1 MESEFQKL
9 KVKFERT
16 RDKLKVSEGK
26 ARKYAECMQENRRQ
40 HILITD
46 KIKECEALKLEV
58 ANMRELT
65 DRVKKITLS
74 N

>member
-58 ANMRELT
+58 ANMKELT

>member
-26 ARKYAECMQENRRQ
+26 ARKYAECMQENRR
-40 HILITD
+40 
-46 KIKECEALKLEV
+46 
-58 ANMRELT
+58 
-65 DRVKKITLS
+65 
-74 N
+74 